1 MPEEVNEG
9 IAYLRALKQSAA
21 QTGGAAATSA
31 RESQASDQ
39 GTPVHPDDQFEG
51 TEKRRS
57 MRYKCEGSAQLREEG
72 VDIHTWVS
80 FTDVSMHGC
89 YVEAQATYPAGTI
102 LQMKLEANG
111 IRVETK
117 GRVVVNYPY
126 LGMGISFVDMSEDN
140 KAHLKRLLGTL
151 SHRCVI
157 MGPGIASSLPA
168 TGPVPDLPKIS
179 DPAAAIQALVEFFES
194 RQVLM
199 REDFLRVL
207 KQSQV
212 KS

>member
-1 MPEEVNEG
+1 MPEEINEG
-9 IAYLRALKQSAA
+9 IAYLRALKQSAGHA
-21 QTGGAAATSA
+21 GGAAAAPA
-31 RESQASDQ
+31 RESELASQ
-39 GTPVHPDDQFEG
+39 GAPIQPDDHFKG
-51 TEKRRS
+51 AEKRRGV
-57 MRYKCEGSAQLREEG
+57 RYKCEGSAQLREEG

-80 FTDVSMHGC
+80 FTDVSLHGC

-102 LQMKLEANG
+102 LHMKLEANG

-117 GRVVVNYPY
+117 GKVVVNYPY
-126 LGMGISFVDMSEDN
+126 LGMGISFEEMSEEN
-140 KAHLKRLLGTL
+140 KDHLKRLLATL
-151 SHRCVI
+151 SHSCAI

-168 TGPVPDLPKIS
+168 NGSIEEVPAIS
-179 DPAAAIQALVEFFES
+179 DPEAAIQALLEFFES

-207 KQSQV
+207 KKSQA

>member
-1 MPEEVNEG
+1 MSDEINEG
-9 IAYLRALKQSAA
+9 IAYLRALKQSVGQA
-21 QTGGAAATSA
+21 GGAAAA
-31 RESQASDQ
+31 PAHESQGSSQEASVQ
-39 GTPVHPDDQFEG
+39 PDDQFKG
-51 TEKRRS
+51 ADKRRS
-57 MRYKCEGSAQLREEG
+57 LRYKCEGSAQLREEG

-102 LQMKLEANG
+102 LHMKLEANG
-111 IRVETK
+111 VRVETK

-126 LGMGISFVDMSEDN
+126 LGMGICFEDMSEDN
-140 KAHLKRLLGTL
+140 KGHLKRLLGTL

-157 MGPGIASSLPA
+157 VGPGIASSLPA
-168 TGPVPDLPKIS
+168 TGTMADIPIIS
-179 DPAAAIQALVEFFES
+179 DPAAAIQALMEFFES

-207 KQSQV
+207 KKSQ

>member
-1 MPEEVNEG
+1 MPEEINEG
-9 IAYLRALKQSAA
+9 IAYLRALKQSAGPSSGA
-21 QTGGAAATSA
+21 VATPAHDSQVSNQTAAAN
-31 RESQASDQ
+31 
-39 GTPVHPDDQFEG
+39 PDDEFKG
-51 TEKRRS
+51 AEKRRS
-57 MRYKCEGSAQLREEG
+57 LRYKCEGSAQLREEG

-102 LQMKLEANG
+102 LHMKLEANG

-126 LGMGISFVDMSEDN
+126 LGMGISFAEMSEDN
-140 KAHLKRLLGTL
+140 KAHLQRLLGTL

-157 MGPGIASSLPA
+157 MGPGIASSLPG
-168 TGPVPDLPKIS
+168 TGTVADIPKIS
-179 DPAAAIQALVEFFES
+179 DPLAAIQALVEFFES

-207 KQSQV
+207 KKSQ
-212 KS
+212 KG

>member
-1 MPEEVNEG
+1 MPEEINEG
-9 IAYLRALKQSAA
+9 IAYLRALKQSAGHA
-21 QTGGAAATSA
+21 GSAAAAPA
-31 RESQASDQ
+31 RESESASQ
-39 GTPVHPDDQFEG
+39 GAPVQPGNQFNG
-51 TEKRRS
+51 AEKRRS
-57 MRYKCEGSAQLREEG
+57 IRYKCEGSAQLREEG

-102 LQMKLEANG
+102 LHMKLEANG

-117 GRVVVNYPY
+117 GKVVVNYPY
-126 LGMGISFVDMSEDN
+126 LGMGISFEDTSDEN
-140 KAHLKRLLGTL
+140 KAHLKRLLATL
-151 SHRCVI
+151 SHSSVI

-168 TGPVPDLPKIS
+168 NGSLEEVPVIS
-179 DPAAAIQALVEFFES
+179 DPDAAIQALVEFFES

-199 REDFLRVL
+199 RENFLRVV
-207 KQSQV
+207 KKSQN

>member
-1 MPEEVNEG
+1 MPEEINEG
-9 IAYLRALKQSAA
+9 IAYLRALKQSVG
-21 QTGGAAATSA
+21 QGSGAAAA
-31 RESQASDQ
+31 PAQESQGSGPEASVQ
-39 GTPVHPDDQFEG
+39 PDDQFKG
-51 TEKRRS
+51 AEKRRS
-57 MRYKCEGSAQLREEG
+57 LRYKCEGSAQLREEG

-102 LQMKLEANG
+102 LHMKLEANG

-126 LGMGISFVDMSEDN
+126 LGMGICFEEMSEDN
-140 KAHLKRLLGTL
+140 KGHLKRLLGTL

-157 MGPGIASSLPA
+157 VGPGIASSLPA
-168 TGPVPDLPKIS
+168 TGTMADIPIIS
-179 DPAAAIQALVEFFES
+179 DPAAAIQALMEFFES

-207 KQSQV
+207 KKSQ

>member
-1 MPEEVNEG
+1 MSQEINEG
-9 IAYLRALKQSAA
+9 VAYLRALKQSAE
-21 QTGGAAATSA
+21 QGDGAATPAH
-31 RESQASDQ
+31 ESQARDQRVPVQSDDKFT
-39 GTPVHPDDQFEG
+39 GAD
-51 TEKRRS
+51 KRRS
-57 MRYKCEGSAQLREEG
+57 QRYKCEGSAQLREEG
-72 VDIHTWVS
+72 VEIQTWVS

-102 LQMKLEANG
+102 LHMKLEANG

-126 LGMGISFVDMSEDN
+126 LGMGISFEDMSEEN
-140 KAHLKRLLGTL
+140 KGHLKRLLATL

-168 TGPVPDLPKIS
+168 SGPMAEVPLIS
-179 DPAAAIQALVEFFES
+179 DPGAAIQALVEFFES

-207 KQSQV
+207 KQSQA
-212 KS
+212 KG

>member
-1 MPEEVNEG
+1 MPEEINEG
-9 IAYLRALKQSAA
+9 IAYLRALRQSAA
-21 QTGGAAATSA
+21 PTGEAAAAPA
-31 RESQASDQ
+31 RESQACGHQVPVRSDDKFT
-39 GTPVHPDDQFEG
+39 GVD
-51 TEKRRS
+51 KRRS
-57 MRYKCEGSAQLREEG
+57 LRFKCEGSAQLREEG
-72 VDIHTWVS
+72 VDIQTWVS
-80 FTDVSMHGC
+80 FTDVSLHGC

-102 LQMKLEANG
+102 LHMKLEANG

-126 LGMGISFVDMSEDN
+126 LGMGISFEDTSEEN
-140 KAHLKRLLGTL
+140 KGHLKRLLATL

-168 TGPVPDLPKIS
+168 TGPMAEVPLIS
-179 DPAAAIQALVEFFES
+179 DPAAAIQALVEFFEN

-207 KQSQV
+207 KRSQG